1 MTRGEV
7 TLLSWRCVWGEFQI
21 IRGARN
27 SQAVEGIWRA
37 GLWAPLAED
46 SVAGT
51 EVGYPGWAP
60 RGLTSPPRA
69 PLLDSRLLPQHQPL
83 SWSPRGRA

>member
-21 IRGARN
+21 IRGAGN
-27 SQAVEGIWRA
+27 SQAAEGICRA
-37 GLWAPLAED
+37 RLWAPPAED

-51 EVGYPGWAP
+51 EVGYLG
-60 RGLTSPPRA
+60 GL
-69 PLLDSRLLPQHQPL
+69 L
-83 SWSPRGRA
+83 GG